1 MGSSFKY
8 PQLLLQYEYNNEFD
22 EVVNLEANGES
33 KMHKFNSEANDGE
46 SKIHKLDLFESNLCI
61 LDSPLA
67 SITIFKIYSHLAQ
80 LKCLEHRCF

>member
-8 PQLLLQYEYNNEFD
+8 PQLLQYEYNNEFD

-46 SKIHKLDLFESNLCI
+46 SKMHKLDLLKSNKCI
-61 LDSPLA
+61 A
-67 SITIFKIYSHLAQ
+67 F
-80 LKCLEHRCF
+80 

>member
-1 MGSSFKY
+1 MGSSFKF
-8 PQLLLQYEYNNEFD
+8 PQLLQYEEYNNEFD

-33 KMHKFNSEANDGE
+33 TKMHKFNSEANDGE
-46 SKIHKLDLFESNLCI
+46 SKLHQLDLFESNLFI

-67 SITIFKIYSHLAQ
+67 SIFKIYSHLAQ